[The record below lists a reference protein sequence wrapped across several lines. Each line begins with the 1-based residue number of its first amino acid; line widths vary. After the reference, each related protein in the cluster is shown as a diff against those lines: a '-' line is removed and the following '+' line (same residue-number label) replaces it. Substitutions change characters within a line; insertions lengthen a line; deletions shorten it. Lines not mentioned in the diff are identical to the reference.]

1 MIRRGKR
8 SNRILTAYMYMY
20 CCRTDRATKE
30 REREREGEHIVQFNI
45 HYLTCQNYLSLFPSP
60 FSFSR
65 VKRGRKPPPM
75 YQLN

>member
-1 MIRRGKR
+1 MEYLLHTCTCTAVGQIEQQRR
-8 SNRILTAYMYMY
+8 
-20 CCRTDRATKE
+20 E
-30 REREREGEHIVQFNI
+30 RERERERENTSFIFSI

-60 FSFSR
+60 LSFSR